1 MRRFFL
7 YGLTALFVIGAIF
20 YFYCQSQ
27 QQQAVFNIYALGH
40 YIAAYEMVEG
50 KAIQSLSELPDVQL
64 VDYEHSLKFYSGQI
78 RQRVS
83 YGYYYDFQRVG
94 DRQFFIVASPTRLR
108 AFNKQFAMLEDMNVR
123 VNIDAV
129 GNGPHSYENIQT
141 WPVLGVQYH
150 LRTVN
155 H

>member
-20 YFYCQSQ
+20 YFYAQSQ
-27 QQQAVFNIYALGH
+27 KQQAVFNLYALGN
-40 YIAAYEMVEG
+40 YIAAYAMVEG
-50 KAIQSLSELPDVQL
+50 KALQSLSELPDVHL

-83 YGYYYDFQRVG
+83 HGYYYDFQRVG
-94 DRQFFIVASPTRLR
+94 DRQFLIVASPTRLR
-108 AFNKQFAMLEDMNVR
+108 ALNKEFAILDDMHVR
-123 VNIDAV
+123 VNMGAV
-129 GNGPHSYENIQT
+129 GHGPHSYESIQT

-155 H
+155 